1 MWLWQV
7 WLLNVGKN
15 SVLYCDKKGKTP
27 GVYVVSQ
34 LQKTNITFL

>member
-1 MWLWQV
+1 MCLWQV

-27 GVYVVSQ
+27 GLCCFSTA
-34 LQKTNITFL
+34 KN